1 MRLVPS
7 RNHLIDLARV
17 GSMLIVVVFHTV
29 LWQTSISDGQ
39 LQVTPWAPGPL
50 WWAISWLA
58 TSIPVFFVAAG
69 FANAVVVDK
78 WWGSTQ
84 DYADFLTHRGSRLLG
99 PMTVFGIGYVLAS
112 SIPAWLGWPEAA
124 AHYSLLFAQLLW
136 FAVVYQLLL
145 AAAPLAVWLQD
156 RAGWRVVLPF
166 VMAAFGVDAVTRV
179 SGDLELQWLN
189 LAVVWPLAH
198 QLGIA
203 YHRGWFRTWPPAR
216 LLAVLL
222 GSLGVVAALVF
233 GFGYAP
239 SAVAWAD
246 VPVANLLPPT
256 TAMVALGL
264 AQTCA
269 LALLQQAGVGAH
281 LKPRLS
287 RLLQIAN
294 ALALTTYLWHIVAI
308 VAGTAI
314 LVGVGVLVAPGTDF
328 TVNPLLLIVV
338 VLVLL
343 AGMIPLIAQADLQLL
358 PKLGPGVRPPWL
370 ALVGYGVFTAGTW
383 AVWQFGATLH
393 PSAPASSAAV
403 ILAAIGIWMFRRAT
417 SS

>member
-1 MRLVPS
+1 MA
-7 RNHLIDLARV
+7 DLD
-17 GSMLIVVVFHTV
+17 
-29 LWQTSISDGQ
+29 Q
-39 LQVTPWAPGPL
+39 PGPIAGDAL
-50 WWAISWLA
+50 GSGPCLVGNYWLA

-78 WWGSTQ
+78 WWGSSQ

-99 PMTVFGIGYVLAS
+99 PMTVFGIAYALAS
-112 SIPAWLGWPEAA
+112 TIPAWLGWAGA
-124 AHYSLLFAQLLW
+124 SAHYSRLFAQLLW

-145 AAAPLAVWLQD
+145 AAAPLAVWLHD
-156 RAGWRVVLPF
+156 RAGWRVLLPF
-166 VMAAFGVDAVTRV
+166 VVVALGVDALTRI
-179 SGDLELQWLN
+179 SGDLDLQWLN

-203 YHRGWFRTWPPAR
+203 YHRGWFRTWPRRR
-216 LLAVLL
+216 LLAVLA
-222 GSLGVVAALVF
+222 GSVAGIALLVF

-264 AQTCA
+264 AQTCV

-281 LKPRLS
+281 LKPRLA
-287 RLLQIAN
+287 RLLQVAN
-294 ALALTTYLWHIVAI
+294 ALALTTYLWHIPAI
-308 VAGTAI
+308 VAGSAI
-314 LVGVGVLVAPGTDF
+314 LVGLGVLISPGTDF
-328 TVNPLLLIVV
+328 TVNPLVLIPV
-338 VLVLL
+338 VLALL
-343 AGMIPLIAQADLQLL
+343 AGLIPLIAQADLKLM
-358 PKLGPGVRPPWL
+358 PKLGPGQRPPWL

-393 PSAPASSAAV
+393 PSDPASSLAV
-403 ILAAIGIWMFRRAT
+403 ILAAVGIWMFRRAT
-417 SS
+417 SK